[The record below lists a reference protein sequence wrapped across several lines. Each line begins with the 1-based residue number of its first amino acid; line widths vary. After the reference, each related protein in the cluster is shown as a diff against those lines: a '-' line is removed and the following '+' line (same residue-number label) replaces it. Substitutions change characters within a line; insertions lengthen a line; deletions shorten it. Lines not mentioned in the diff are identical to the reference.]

1 MDNKSEQIPDSVHG
15 FLWKAARWEVFL
27 GIILITS
34 LLTSATQR
42 HPYDFFTFFI
52 LLFLFEVAS
61 VLMGLSIPAL
71 FRFFYKKQGGIILS
85 GLLACL
91 GWFVSVFF
99 LTVFCDFAGYTIIGG
114 GIFVRV
120 MTMVFGYKIVRREYK
135 TKITASVPY
144 RSVENTF
151 EQIITSHSTQKE
163 LPTKQ
168 QEARAIHPIQ
178 RGENTISKRD
188 IQFVNMPRK
197 KGGSGNF
204 VGWIALAIC
213 IILVASLWI
222 LFQQQ
227 KEMKNSLR
235 HIKGE
240 IESISFTKEE
250 ILSIVRQENQKQKS
264 HIDDLIK
271 QVNEKLQNDIND
283 LQDSLA
289 GVKNSQDEI
298 ETFFKEKMEIAMDE
312 INGIKSDSAVKQ
324 MKDNG
329 IPLLDKPDFNSPR
342 IRALAKKSKQWRAK
356 NNKTA
361 EKRFIEISA
370 FLLRHHTED
379 KTIADTFSQNIVLLK
394 ELDASNGMPD
404 SFMKMR
410 IAYYFM
416 KEIYGPDAAKE
427 PGVYFLSRNKPKP
440 KLKSDTYYSA
450 FVAVYDDLASD
461 TEKIYLKSQEEQKLD
476 QIQ

>member
-1 MDNKSEQIPDSVHG
+1 MDNKSGQTPDSVHG

-34 LLTSATQR
+34 LLTSANQR

-61 VLMGLSIPAL
+61 VLIGLSIPAL

-85 GLLACL
+85 GLVACL
-91 GWFVSVFF
+91 GWFVSVFC
-99 LTVFCDFAGYTIIGG
+99 LIVFCDFAGYTIIGG

-151 EQIITSHSTQKE
+151 EQIITSHSTKKE

-168 QEARAIHPIQ
+168 QEARAIRPIQ

-197 KGGSGNF
+197 KGGGGNF
-204 VGWIALAIC
+204 VGWIALVIC
-213 IILVASLWI
+213 MILVAPLWT

-250 ILSIVRQENQKQKS
+250 ILSIVRQEHQKQKS
-264 HIDDLIK
+264 HIDDFIK
-271 QVNEKLQNDIND
+271 QVNEKLQKDIND

-289 GVKNSQDEI
+289 EVKNSQDEM

-312 INGIKSDSAVKQ
+312 INGI
-324 MKDNG
+324 
-329 IPLLDKPDFNSPR
+329 PLLGKPDFSSPR
-342 IRALAKKSKQWRAK
+342 IRALAKKSKQWNAK
-356 NNKTA
+356 NKKTA
-361 EKRFIEISA
+361 EKRFLEISA

-379 KTIADTFSQNIVLLK
+379 KTIADIFSQNIVLLK
-394 ELDASNGMPD
+394 ELDASNDGMPD
-404 SFMKMR
+404 SFIKMR
-410 IAYYFM
+410 VAYYFM
-416 KEIYGPDAAKE
+416 KEMYGPDAAKE
-427 PGVYFLSRNKPKP
+427 PGVYFLLRNKSKP

-461 TEKIYLKSQEEQKLD
+461 IEKIYLKSQEEQKSP
-476 QIQ
+476 